1 MADNRP
7 IGIFDSGLG
16 GLTVLKEFKRILPNE
31 SFVYFGDTAR
41 VPYGTR
47 SDNTII
53 EYAQQDERFLLS
65 KNVKLMVAACGTV
78 SSVASNTAKTLP
90 VPFFEVVT
98 PAAIQAAKTTKNKRI
113 GVIATTATI
122 NSGSFTKIISKHCPD
137 AKVFSNACPLFVQ
150 LVESGWI
157 DENDEIT
164 VNTAKRYLE
173 PLIEENIDTLIMG
186 CTHFPVIKK
195 ILANILGDSVTLI
208 NPGDSVS
215 ETVKAYLAEK
225 DMFSVGASS
234 QRFYV
239 SDKSHTFSS
248 TAKLLLGEDIS
259 DCVELVNIENQEVK

>member
-16 GLTVLKEFKRILPNE
+16 GLTVLKELKKSLPNE

-47 SDNTII
+47 SSNTIV
-53 EYAQQDERFLLS
+53 EYAIQDEKFLLS

-78 SSVASNTAKTLP
+78 SSVASHTAEGLS

-98 PAAIQAAKTTKNKRI
+98 PAAISAVKATKNGKI
-113 GVIATTATI
+113 GVIGTTATI
-122 NSGSFTKIISKHCPD
+122 NSKSFHKVINQNLPQ

-157 DENDEIT
+157 DENDSVT
-164 VNTAKRYLE
+164 VETAKRYLQ
-173 PLIEENIDTLIMG
+173 PLINEDVDTLILG

-195 ILANILGDSVTLI
+195 IISNIMGEKVVLI
-208 NPGDSVS
+208 NPGESVANA
-215 ETVKAYLAEK
+215 VKVFLTEK
-225 DMFSVGASS
+225 NMLNTTNVGK
-234 QRFYV
+234 FNLFV
-239 SDKSHTFSS
+239 SDKTSTFSK
-248 TAKLLLGEDIS
+248 TASMLLEEDVS
-259 DCVELVNIENQEVK
+259 DNVECVHVGQ